1 MKQKIV
7 NRLMFLKN
15 NWRSLTAFILL
26 TFMMTLGF
34 LTSYAMIWLKLGLPA
49 TDITMAILAVLAFV
63 SELAFLKW
71 VTTW

>member
-1 MKQKIV
+1 MKQKIID
-7 NRLMFLKN
+7 RIKFLKN
-15 NWRSLTAFILL
+15 NWRSLTAFLIL
-26 TFMMTLGF
+26 TFLMTLGY
-34 LTSYAMIWLKLGLPA
+34 LTLYAMIWLKLGLPA

>member
-1 MKQKIV
+1 MKQKIID
-7 NRLMFLKN
+7 RLTFLKN
-15 NWRSLTAFILL
+15 NWRSLTAFLIL
-26 TFMMTLGF
+26 TFLMTLGY
-34 LTSYAMIWLKLGLPA
+34 LTLYAMIWLKLGLPA